1 MRNSL
6 RLISLLLLFLAARPC
21 LAQEASDS
29 VVSKEYNLL
38 MQVRGNEISNIC
50 VMKTEPDGSIVGTV
64 VSQFGIK
71 AFDFTYS
78 QGKVQVLNLIAM
90 LDKWYIRKVLRKD
103 LTFIL
108 QNLPEGKDVVKKK
121 RKMTFLPNGDIDVV
135 NEKYKIRY
143 LFSGI

>member
-38 MQVRGNEISNIC
+38 MQVKGNEISNIC

-71 AFDFTYS
+71 AFDFTYN
-78 QGKVQVLNLIAM
+78 QGKAQVLNLIAM

-143 LFSGI
+143 LFSRI

>member
-78 QGKVQVLNLIAM
+78 QGKAQVLNLIAM

-108 QNLPEGKDVVKKK
+108 QNLPESKDVVKKK

-143 LFSGI
+143 LFSRI

>member
-78 QGKVQVLNLIAM
+78 QGKAQVLNLIAM

-143 LFSGI
+143 LFSRI